1 MCSRLLVG
9 LVLILSPAAIA
20 ADEAKPDQWQRLYH
34 DATAQLRAAQDR
46 RAELASQNTRL
57 VQNIAELHKRLE
69 LAEDEL
75 TGLRRELDA
84 LAGQA
89 TAFPAVDPP
98 AWVDTQWPLSSV
110 DSRWIDQ

>member
-20 ADEAKPDQWQRLYH
+20 ADEAKPDQWERLYH

-46 RAELASQNTRL
+46 RAELAAQNTRL
-57 VQNIAELHKRLE
+57 LQNVAELHTRLE

-75 TGLRRELDA
+75 TGLRRELDS
-84 LAGQA
+84 LAIQS
-89 TAFPAVDPP
+89 TAFPLLDPP

-110 DSRWIDQ
+110 DAQWIDQ